1 MAATRCKPPKFNPV
15 GGNFDFFLDRFE
27 ACAKANNSTDD
38 QKRADLLCL
47 IPDDVY
53 HKLQRLLFPKTPSVA
68 TYEEV
73 SSALKSHYSPKRSA
87 VCERYRFNQRKQEPN
102 ETITDFNNALQE
114 MTAHCEFGNFLHSAL
129 LDRLIA
135 GLRSEAIRARLL
147 AMPAN
152 EASWE
157 RAFSIAKEM
166 EDAGHGDAKYVPPQ
180 SDLPRPS
187 TSAATSVQ
195 TPRPPNPNSARTV
208 PDGSQETTEQRGRQ
222 QQRASVPAMHS
233 GRPRPNNASRS
244 LNNGVKLMNY
254 QKGVASAQRKLT
266 YEPKDKGYICQ
277 DCGKGCSSEGKLKM
291 HARTHTGSYNGEC

>member
-1 MAATRCKPPKFNPV
+1 MAATHGKLPEFNPE
-15 GGNFDFFLDRFE
+15 GGNFEIFLDRFE
-27 ACAKANNSTDD
+27 MYAKVNNFTGYQKHAFFLCA
-38 QKRADLLCL
+38 
-47 IPDDVY
+47 IPEDVY
-53 HKLQRLLFPKTPSVA
+53 GKLQGLLFPKMSRHA

-73 SSALKSHYSPKRSA
+73 SSALKNHYSPKRSA
-87 VCERYRFNQRKQEPN
+87 VFERYRFNQRKQELN
-102 ETITDFNNALQE
+102 ETITDFNNALKE
-114 MTAHCEFGNFLHSAL
+114 MAAQCEFGDFLQRAL

-135 GLRSEAIRARLL
+135 GLRSEAIRVRLL
-147 AMPAN
+147 AMPDD

-180 SDLPRPS
+180 SGLSRPS

-195 TPRPPNPNSARTV
+195 TPRPPNPKSARTV

-244 LNNGVKLMNY
+244 LNHGVKRMNY

-266 YEPKDKGYICQ
+266 YEPKGKGYICQ
-277 DCGKGCSSEGKLKM
+277 VCGKRCSSEGKLEM